1 MTMNN
6 VVKMRQFTRLLKSFS
21 DIIHSKTVNQ
31 LSRSH
36 IQDFTRRRVMTF
48 DMVVFYLIFRN
59 RKNTDADLIK
69 FFSSLDILEKRI
81 TKQAMHKNIRKLNS
95 NVFRYLFQQFALLF
109 YSSGLNLN
117 YHDYILLG
125 EDGTFLEIPYDIYNI
140 NFFGIWE
147 NQHVH
152 DMFDIKKIVSKSSG
166 LYDITNGL
174 FVDFTLKQAT
184 YSELPLAFEH
194 LYRTRRFYK
203 DKKVIYLAD
212 RYYGSAELI
221 SFLDYL
227 GYNYCIRG
235 KSYFYKK
242 QISQMKSNDEFITV
256 TIDDKWLKR
265 FSFSPEATEYRIKQP
280 KLKIRVVKRNY
291 IFFDKYGKKHIQEM
305 TYFTNLSKDEF
316 EKREIEEL
324 YSKRWDIEVAYKIL
338 KTQLEL
344 ERNVSRNVEVIQS
357 CIYAKILFF
366 NMTGILRK
374 NINHDLMNHSK
385 HIKKPAEKDNSVVF
399 DFRYWSVNITQL
411 INCFM
416 DNNILKAIIERNKKD
431 IIKKIYQILKACEKL
446 KVPIRPNRHNERW
459 GRIVP
464 SGYYYRFTLD
474 GRNFPKVKTIKGV
487 MRTTKP

>member
-1 MTMNN
+1 MTMNH

-147 NQHVH
+147 NQHIH

-194 LYRTRRFYK
+194 LYRTRSFYK

-221 SFLDYL
+221 SFLDYS
-227 GYNYCIRG
+227 GYN
-235 KSYFYKK
+235 
-242 QISQMKSNDEFITV
+242 
-256 TIDDKWLKR
+256 
-265 FSFSPEATEYRIKQP
+265 
-280 KLKIRVVKRNY
+280 
-291 IFFDKYGKKHIQEM
+291 
-305 TYFTNLSKDEF
+305 
-316 EKREIEEL
+316 
-324 YSKRWDIEVAYKIL
+324 
-338 KTQLEL
+338 
-344 ERNVSRNVEVIQS
+344 
-357 CIYAKILFF
+357 
-366 NMTGILRK
+366 
-374 NINHDLMNHSK
+374 
-385 HIKKPAEKDNSVVF
+385 
-399 DFRYWSVNITQL
+399 
-411 INCFM
+411 
-416 DNNILKAIIERNKKD
+416 
-431 IIKKIYQILKACEKL
+431 KL
-446 KVPIRPNRHNERW
+446 KVSSE
-459 GRIVP
+459 
-464 SGYYYRFTLD
+464 YF
-474 GRNFPKVKTIKGV
+474 
-487 MRTTKP
+487 